1 MKRIEYFTYVESV
14 DNRGKFLILP
24 KDYDAL
30 PFDTVC
36 GGSYAV
42 APARVLGLSYAEYLR
57 FVRDSYPNIVELHG
71 KDSLYIRA
79 LWSLS
84 NELLDFIKLLNMKLQ
99 YAIMASN
106 LEEGENNNDFD
117 LGMGATD

>member
-1 MKRIEYFTYVESV
+1 MKRIEYFTYVESME
-14 DNRGKFLILP
+14 NRGKFLILP
-24 KDYDAL
+24 KDYDKL

-57 FVRDSYPNIVELHG
+57 FVRDSYPNIVELRG
-71 KDSLYIRA
+71 KNSLYIRP
-79 LWSLS
+79 LWDLS

-99 YAIMASN
+99 YAVTVAN
-106 LEEGENNNDFD
+106 LEEGATSNDFNLD
-117 LGMGATD
+117 VGATN